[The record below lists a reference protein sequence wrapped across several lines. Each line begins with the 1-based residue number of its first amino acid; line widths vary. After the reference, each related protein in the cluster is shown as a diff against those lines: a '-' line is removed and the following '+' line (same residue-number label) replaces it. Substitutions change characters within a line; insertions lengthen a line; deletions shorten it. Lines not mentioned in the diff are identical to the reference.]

1 MDFIASPLGVLVILA
16 IVTIAAVSF
25 EPAQFVGAWRELSKL
40 YGTDKRPRSI
50 AFPGESMEVG
60 SFNFTRI
67 DAALDDDGFWLVYT
81 GPNPKKAPECVFLPW
96 DCVRYRQDQYG
107 KQNFQLRGKK
117 PIEMWVSTELGG
129 AMQRRSLRY
138 AVEDQL

>member
-1 MDFIASPLGVLVILA
+1 MDFLASPFGVIIILA

-25 EPAQFVGAWRELSKL
+25 EPTQFVGAWRELSKR

-50 AFPGESMEVG
+50 TFSGESMEVG
-60 SFNFTRI
+60 TFNFTAI
-67 DAALDDDGFWLVYT
+67 DAALDDDGFWLIYD
-81 GPNPKKAPECVFLPW
+81 GPNPKKAPECIFLPW
-96 DCVRYRQDQYG
+96 DCVRYRQNEYG

-117 PIEMWVSTELGG
+117 PIEIWVSTELGD
-129 AMQRRSLRY
+129 AMQRRSMRF